1 MSDNLKKSFHNILFF
16 KGLVFFF
23 INRIMVDLC
32 ITKIYKYLEIPIVF
46 LDKFH
51 FCLFFVIAKE

>member
-46 LDKFH
+46 FR
-51 FCLFFVIAKE
+51 